1 MNYSFGLMIAIFIFE
16 VLSIGIGYGLLM
28 LISGIQVTPWLEKFI
43 NRHDGKILIILI
55 LGYNLWKSIFIT
67 KYLLNWY
74 LEI

>member
-1 MNYSFGLMIAIFIFE
+1 MNYSFGLMIAIFVFE

-28 LISGIQVTPWLEKFI
+28 LISGIQVAPWLTKFI
-43 NRHDGKILIILI
+43 NRHDGKILLVLI

>member
-1 MNYSFGLMIAIFIFE
+1 MNYSFGLMIAVYVFE
-16 VLSIGIGYGLLM
+16 LLSIGIGFGLLM
-28 LISGIQVTPWLEKFI
+28 LISGIKLVPWLERFVD
-43 NRHDGKILIILI
+43 RHETKILIVLI